1 VRALNAGCPPSS
13 PELANWLSAVKLTRA
28 ILRYTVA
35 LLVITYGFAK
45 LNGSQFTIL
54 DSELD
59 KPMGQVS
66 GFWLTWYYFGYS
78 KFYGNLIALAQ
89 IIGGV
94 LLMFPRT
101 TLLGSCLLLPIIANI
116 ILIDLFYAVDLGAL
130 LVALFIEVALLIIVR
145 PHLMELYDLFWVRQK
160 PLVPTKLS
168 PRMATIGKYIVRVL
182 LIVLPAI
189 FTYWVANF
197 NNRFPTPI
205 DGTWDVVE
213 VSPSLERDNDAP
225 TVVFFE
231 RNRAHL
237 CVFKGRD
244 GSYAGH
250 HFEVN
255 TNERTIGIWQYWLQ
269 KGPQI
274 FDGSYDMSEQRIRL
288 NGRYASDAGAVMFV
302 LRKRE

>member
-1 VRALNAGCPPSS
+1 
-13 PELANWLSAVKLTRA
+13 VKLTRA

-35 LLVITYGFAK
+35 FLVITYGFAK

-54 DSELD
+54 ESELD

-94 LLMFPRT
+94 LLMFSRT

-116 ILIDLFYAVDLGAL
+116 ILIDLFYAVDPGAL
-130 LVALFIEVALLIIVR
+130 LVALFIEVALLIIFK
-145 PHLMELYDLFWVRQK
+145 PHARELYDLFWVKQK
-160 PLVPTKLS
+160 SLVPKKHS
-168 PRMATIGKYIVRVL
+168 PRMTTTGKYILRVL

-189 FTYWVANF
+189 FTYWVANY
-197 NNRFPTPI
+197 NNRLPTPI
-205 DGTWDVVE
+205 DGTWDIVE
-213 VSPSLERDNDAP
+213 VSPNLDRADEVPA
-225 TVVFFE
+225 VVFFE

-237 CVFKGRD
+237 CVFKSRD
-244 GSYAGH
+244 GLYEGH

-255 TNERTIGIWQYWLQ
+255 ANDRTIGIWQHWLQ
-269 KGPQI
+269 KGTKL
-274 FDGSYDMSEQRIRL
+274 FDGSYDMSDRRIRL
-288 NGRYASDAGAVMFV
+288 NGRFANHAEEVAIV
-302 LRKRE
+302 LKRRE

>member
-1 VRALNAGCPPSS
+1 M
-13 PELANWLSAVKLTRA
+13 KLTRR

-35 LLVITYGFAK
+35 LLVINYGFAK

-78 KFYGNLIALAQ
+78 KFYGDLIALAQ

-116 ILIDLFYAVDLGAL
+116 ILVDVFYAIDLGAL
-130 LVALFIEVALLIIVR
+130 LVALFIEVALFVILW
-145 PHLMELYDLFWVRQK
+145 PHAKDLYDLFWVKQQS
-160 PLVPTKLS
+160 LVTTKRS
-168 PRMATIGKYIVRVL
+168 PRMATVGKYIVRVL

-189 FTYWVANF
+189 FTYWVANY
-197 NNRFPTPI
+197 NNRLPTPI

-213 VSPSLERDNDAP
+213 VSPNLEGTKDVP
-225 TVVFFE
+225 SVVFFE
-231 RNRAHL
+231 RNRAYL

-244 GSYAGH
+244 GSYEGH

-255 TNERTIGIWQYWLQ
+255 ANERTIGIWQNWLQ
-269 KGPQI
+269 KGAKL
-274 FDGSYDMSEQRIRL
+274 FDGSYDLSEQRIRL
-288 NGRYASDAGAVMFV
+288 NGRYANLAGEVSFV
-302 LRKRE
+302 LRRRE

>member
-1 VRALNAGCPPSS
+1 VYRTIQTAYFFAVQLISAL
-13 PELANWLSAVKLTRA
+13 KLIRS

-101 TLLGSCLLLPIIANI
+101 TLLGSCLLLSIIANI
-116 ILIDLFYAVDLGAL
+116 ILIDVFYAVDLGAL

-145 PHLMELYDLFWVRQK
+145 PYVMELYDLFWLKQK
-160 PLVPTKLS
+160 SSLLTKPS
-168 PRMATIGKYIVRVL
+168 PRMATIGKYLVRVL

-213 VSPSLERDNDAP
+213 VSPNLETADGIPA
-225 TVVFFE
+225 VVFFE

-237 CVFKGRD
+237 CVFKSKD
-244 GSYAGH
+244 GSYEGH

-255 TNERTIGIWQYWLQ
+255 LNERTIAIWEHWLQ
-269 KGPQI
+269 KGTKL
-274 FDGSYDMSEQRIRL
+274 FDGNYELSERRIRL
-288 NGRYASDAGAVMFV
+288 KGRYANHAGEVAFV
-302 LRKRE
+302 LRRRE

>member
-1 VRALNAGCPPSS
+1 MTETSPKLPRA
-13 PELANWLSAVKLTRA
+13 V
-28 ILRYTVA
+28 LRYTIA
-35 LLVITYGFAK
+35 LLLITYRFAK

-89 IIGGV
+89 VIGGV
-94 LLMFPRT
+94 LLMFSRT
-101 TLLGSCLLLPIIANI
+101 TLLGSCLLIPIIANI
-116 ILIDLFYAVDLGAL
+116 ILVDVFYAIDPGAL
-130 LVALFIEVALLIIVR
+130 LVAIFIEASLLIIIT
-145 PHLMELYDLFWVRQK
+145 PHARELYDLFWVKQESST
-160 PLVPTKLS
+160 PTKRS
-168 PRMATIGKYIVRVL
+168 PVATIGKYVVRVL
-182 LIVLPAI
+182 LIVLPAV

-213 VSPSLERDNDAP
+213 VSPELESAGDVPA
-225 TVVFFE
+225 VLFFE

-237 CVFKGRD
+237 CVFKDRD
-244 GSYAGH
+244 GSYEGH

-255 TNERTIGIWQYWLQ
+255 ANDRTVGIWQQWLK
-269 KGPQI
+269 KGTKI
-274 FDGSYDMSEQRIRL
+274 FDGSYDLSERRLRL
-288 NGRYASDAGAVMFV
+288 NGRYGNHAGEIAFV
-302 LRKRE
+302 LKKRE

>member
-1 VRALNAGCPPSS
+1 M
-13 PELANWLSAVKLTRA
+13 KLTRK
-28 ILRYTVA
+28 ILRYAVA
-35 LLVITYGFAK
+35 LLVINYGFAK

-78 KFYGNLIALAQ
+78 KFYGDLIALAQ
-89 IIGGV
+89 IVGGV

-116 ILIDLFYAVDLGAL
+116 ILVDVFYAIDLGAL
-130 LVALFIEVALLIIVR
+130 LVALFIEVALLVILS
-145 PHLMELYDLFWVRQK
+145 PHAKGLYDLFWVKQQS
-160 PLVPTKLS
+160 LVTTKQT
-168 PRMATIGKYIVRVL
+168 PRTATVGKYIVRVL

-189 FTYWVANF
+189 FTYWVANY
-197 NNRFPTPI
+197 NNRLPTPI

-213 VSPSLERDNDAP
+213 VSPNLAGADDVPA
-225 TVVFFE
+225 VVFFE
-231 RNRAHL
+231 RNRAYL

-244 GSYAGH
+244 GTYEGH

-255 TNERTIGIWQYWLQ
+255 ANDRTIGIWQHWLQ
-269 KGPQI
+269 KGPKL
-274 FDGSYDMSEQRIRL
+274 FDGNYDLSEQRIRL
-288 NGRYASDAGAVMFV
+288 NGRYANLAGEVSFV
-302 LRKRE
+302 LRRRE

>member
-1 VRALNAGCPPSS
+1 
-13 PELANWLSAVKLTRA
+13 VKITRA

-35 LLVITYGFAK
+35 LLVINYGFAK

-66 GFWLTWYYFGYS
+66 GFWLTWHYFGYS

-101 TLLGSCLLLPIIANI
+101 TLLGSCLLLPIVVNI
-116 ILIDLFYAVDLGAL
+116 ILVDIFYAIALDAL
-130 LVALFIEVALLIIVR
+130 LVALFILVALLIILT
-145 PHLMELYDLFWVRQK
+145 PHVMALYDLFWVKQK
-160 PLVPTKLS
+160 PSVPTKRS
-168 PRMATIGKYIVRVL
+168 SRMATIGRYVVRAA

-189 FTYWVANF
+189 FTYWVANV
-197 NNRFPTPI
+197 NNRLPTPI
-205 DGTWDVVE
+205 DGTWEVVK
-213 VSPSLERDNDAP
+213 VSPNLEKSDAVP
-225 TVVFFE
+225 AVVFFE

-244 GSYAGH
+244 GSYERH

-255 TNERTIGIWQYWLQ
+255 ASERTIGIWQRWLQ
-269 KGPQI
+269 KDTKI
-274 FDGSYDMSEQRIRL
+274 FEGSYDMFERQIRL
-288 NGRYASDAGAVMFV
+288 NGTSANHADEVSFV

>member
-1 VRALNAGCPPSS
+1 M
-13 PELANWLSAVKLTRA
+13 KLTRA
-28 ILRYTVA
+28 ILRYAVA
-35 LLVITYGFAK
+35 FLVITYGFAK

-59 KPMGQVS
+59 KPMGDVS

-78 KFYGNLIALAQ
+78 KFYGNLIAVAQ
-89 IIGGV
+89 VIGGV

-101 TLLGSCLLLPIIANI
+101 TLLGGCLLLPIIANI
-116 ILIDLFYAVDLGAL
+116 ILVDVFYAIDLGAL
-130 LVALFIEVALLIIVR
+130 LVALFIEVALLIILT
-145 PHLMELYDLFWVRQK
+145 PHAKELYDLFWVKQK
-160 PLVPTKLS
+160 SLVQTKRS
-168 PRMATIGKYIVRVL
+168 PGMATIGKYIIRVL

-213 VSPSLERDNDAP
+213 VSPNLERADDVPA
-225 TVVFFE
+225 VVFFE

-244 GSYAGH
+244 GSYEGH

-255 TNERTIGIWQYWLQ
+255 ANERTIAIWEHWLQ
-269 KGPQI
+269 KGPKI
-274 FDGSYDMSEQRIRL
+274 FDGTYDISEQRLRL
-288 NGRYASDAGAVMFV
+288 NGRDAHQAEVGLV
-302 LRKRE
+302 LRRRE